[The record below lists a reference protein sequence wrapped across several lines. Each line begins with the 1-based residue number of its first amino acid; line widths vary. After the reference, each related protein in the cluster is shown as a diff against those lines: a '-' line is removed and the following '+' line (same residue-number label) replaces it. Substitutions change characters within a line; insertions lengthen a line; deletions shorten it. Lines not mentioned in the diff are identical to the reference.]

1 MKNTGYVVN
10 RKIWLAPLAG
20 YTDNAF
26 RRICKECGVDVLVS
40 EMVSADGLVY
50 GESNTIKYAKSTEE
64 QRPYFVQIFGN
75 KPSIMAKG
83 AEIIAELKPDGIDI
97 NMGCPV
103 KKVVKRGA
111 GSALMQTPELAV
123 EIVKEVRKV
132 LEGTDIIL
140 STKFRSGWDFN
151 SINYLDY
158 GKMMEDAGADLLCL
172 HPRTRSQ
179 LFSGVADWEH
189 IKNLKQAVSIPVV
202 GNGDINDVLTAMEMF
217 DKTGCDSIMI
227 GRGSLG
233 KPWIFKEIRA
243 YLDDKYTIPLG
254 FRYKYSVVEKHLK
267 YVLED
272 NEHKHEQAIKEF
284 RAHVSTYTKGI
295 PGGSKTRN
303 LINQTTD
310 VDTIMRELKRLF
322 KI

>member
-1 MKNTGYVVN
+1 MKLDEVIKK
-10 RKIWLAPLAG
+10 KIWLAPLAG

-50 GESNTIKYAKSTEE
+50 GQSNTIKYAKSTEE

-75 KPSIMAKG
+75 KPEIMAKG
-83 AEIIAELKPDGIDI
+83 ADIIAQLKPDGIDI

-111 GSALMQTPELAV
+111 GSALMQTPELAM
-123 EIVKEVRKV
+123 EIVKEVKKV
-132 LEGTDIIL
+132 LSGTGIVL
-140 STKFRSGWDFN
+140 STKFRSGWDFD
-151 SINYLDY
+151 SLNYLDY
-158 GKMMEDAGADLLCL
+158 GKRMEDAGADLMCL

-179 LFSGVADWEH
+179 LFSGTANWEH
-189 IKNLKQAVSIPVV
+189 IKELKKAVSIPVI
-202 GNGDINDVLTAMEMF
+202 GNGDINDVLTAIEMF
-217 DKTGCDSIMI
+217 DSTECDSIMI

-243 YLDDKYTIPLG
+243 YLDGEYSVPLD
-254 FRYKYSVVEKHLK
+254 FYYKYKIVEKHLK

-272 NEHKHEQAIKEF
+272 NENKQEQAVKEF

-303 LINQTTD
+303 LINQTTN
-310 VDTIMRELKRLF
+310 VDTIMKELKKLF
-322 KI
+322 RI